1 MKKRRATS
9 EVVAAML
16 MFTVIATAS
25 FLAVS
30 ISSKQTLENEKTI
43 TEALHEKNTQ
53 IQELV
58 SVISQKTQ
66 PNKIVLEMINYGLK
80 EITIQKVLVDG
91 NESEFVIKN
100 DHGALFTNNTIPKK
114 TILVLEANMVGKSI
128 QLITTTGNLINIKI

>member
-1 MKKRRATS
+1 MKKRRGTS

-16 MFTVIATAS
+16 MLTVIATAS

-30 ISSKQTLENEKTI
+30 SSSKQTLENEKTI
-43 TEALHEKNTQ
+43 AEALHEKNTQ

-58 SVISQKTQ
+58 GVISQKVH
-66 PNKIVLEMINYGLK
+66 PNKIILEIINYGLK
-80 EITIQKVLVDG
+80 EITIQKVLIDG
-91 NESEFVIKN
+91 NESTFIIKN
-100 DHGALFTNNTIPKK
+100 DHGTLFTNNTIPKK

>member
-1 MKKRRATS
+1 MQKRRAIS

-16 MFTVIATAS
+16 MLAVIATAS

-30 ISSKQTLENEKTI
+30 GSSKQTLENEKTVA
-43 TEALHEKNTQ
+43 EALHEKSTQ

-58 SVISQKTQ
+58 SVISQKVQ
-66 PNKIVLEMINYGLK
+66 PNKIILEIINYGLK

-91 NESEFVIKN
+91 NESTFAIKN
-100 DHGALFTNNTIPKK
+100 DQGALFTNNTIPKK
-114 TILVLEANMVGKSI
+114 TILVLEANMMGKSI